1 MNLVEQAVLLNSL
14 IHTISL
20 GLQEQQMRFAT
31 PFVFAV
37 IVLTTGCAT
46 YNPDHIAPSDE
57 SLLEFT
63 EEPVREVE
71 FSQLLEWYGYNRDYM
86 VLRFNHQKWYALSV
100 LEPCVS
106 DVRQVRKLELE
117 TAISRRLGNL
127 DRVILNG
134 HRCLIDEIRPLD
146 HNAFRESR
154 EATLAAMAES

>member
-1 MNLVEQAVLLNSL
+1 
-14 IHTISL
+14 
-20 GLQEQQMRFAT
+20 MRFAT

-37 IVLTTGCAT
+37 ILLTTGCAS

-57 SLLEFT
+57 SLLKFT

-71 FSQLLEWYGYNRDYM
+71 FSQLVDWYGYNRDYL

-134 HRCLIDEIRPLD
+134 RRCLIGEIRPLD

-154 EATLAAMAES
+154 DATLAAMAES